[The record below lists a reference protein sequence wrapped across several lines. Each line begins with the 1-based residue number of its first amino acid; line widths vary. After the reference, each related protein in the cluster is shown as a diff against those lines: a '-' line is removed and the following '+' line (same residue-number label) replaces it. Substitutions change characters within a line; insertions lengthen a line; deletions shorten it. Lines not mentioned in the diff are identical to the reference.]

1 MCKKPWLYV
10 RNLLHCNW
18 KFRMFLE
25 YKQLLLLMFLV
36 DINIETEL
44 HIFNKATVCLLENTY
59 WSL

>member
-1 MCKKPWLYV
+1 
-10 RNLLHCNW
+10 
-18 KFRMFLE
+18 MFLE